1 MGAYNF
7 WITLWGNVMNPEID
21 KLARALNLSVYQ
33 ENVLKSNPDAY
44 KLSGL
49 IKRGAVLYAPRV
61 ATSHVFLNFLGR
73 IFYGRSADLIGENKM
88 LVRRGRGIDFR
99 AHGFYSAPIGQ
110 YRYYAD
116 GDGNI
121 ITRATFLRETQH

>member
-1 MGAYNF
+1 
-7 WITLWGNVMNPEID
+7 MNPEID

-99 AHGFYSAPIGQ
+99 AHGFMEILLHAPLF
-110 YRYYAD
+110 YVKR
-116 GDGNI
+116 NI
-121 ITRATFLRETQH
+121 NIALKSVVCANKIAHICCVEIHHNFRQ